1 MDTII
6 HLALKKELYI
16 EKEIVAKTCNNSKQ
30 INSTTIL
37 CLRMSEWN
45 NIKSLNLTSKNKIEA
60 QKCEINL
67 HILLINDKNVIVH
80 TKCDNS
86 KITLYLS
93 LCSHPASF
101 CGLNII
107 VILIEENCIFFVPIP
122 KKNSFSV
129 FEFCRTYNAR
139 NLS

>member
-1 MDTII
+1 MHQFD
-6 HLALKKELYI
+6 
-16 EKEIVAKTCNNSKQ
+16 
-30 INSTTIL
+30 TTIL
-37 CLRMSEWN
+37 CLPTSEWN
-45 NIKSLNLTSKNKIEA
+45 NIKSLNLTSIIKNKIEP
-60 QKCEINL
+60 QKCVINL

-107 VILIEENCIFFVPIP
+107 VILIEEKCVFFVLIL
-122 KKNSFSV
+122 KGIASV
-129 FEFCRTYNAR
+129 FLNFVEHPMQGIKANFPCACTFKYCCPY
-139 NLS
+139 LM